1 MPRDS
6 FRIVGTTQAG
16 SFHVERVV
24 AEGGF
29 SVVYRALHGAFR
41 APVALKCLKVPDD
54 LSTAQRDAYLER
66 FREEAE
72 LLFRLSAR
80 IPEVVRPL
88 HVDVLSLR
96 DGRFVPFLALEWLEG
111 QSLSDMIAARQASG
125 AAPMGL
131 VKLVKLLAPV
141 ARALARAH
149 RFPSSNGRIAIVHC
163 DMKPENVFIRRVD
176 GREEAKLLD
185 YGIAMAMRSAGRKAT
200 GPAKPGEFVEPAFFT
215 PGYAAPEQWV
225 PKRFG
230 PTGPKTDVW
239 GLALTLVEAI
249 TGTGPLGEESEAKMK
264 ATALDESRRP
274 TPRALGAVVSDE
286 IEAAFVQALAVQP
299 AARTADVPTF
309 WASLESAL
317 GLAPT
322 FVKKDDRQDPDEPA
336 SWVSSPRWNESANP
350 VARGGESPA
359 PPLGK
364 ASAPPRPKA
373 PPAPQS
379 DSALVAS
386 SAKLA
391 LEEPFG
397 EGDAPKPAKP
407 GRAAAVDEDLEMDLP
422 TASSRV
428 GSEASLDVAAS
439 PVLAPSSPPSSDE
452 LELEPAPPPSKRSAP
467 RSTPPAAAAASL
479 GPARASFGSD
489 SGARVA
495 LEIGAGALERRG
507 RASPP
512 MAPAHVFT
520 PRSIP
525 PEQDSHP
532 RSLRGPVQVM
542 GAGAAIAL
550 IFVVGAQFVEP
561 IHALGQ
567 APKLVGVGVFVV
579 GLLLLFWRMLD
590 R

>member
-1 MPRDS
+1 MPRDA

-54 LSTAQRDAYLER
+54 LSPTQRDAYLER

-111 QSLSDMIAARQASG
+111 QSLADMIIARQTSG

-149 RFPSSNGRIAIVHC
+149 RFPGPTGRLAIVHC
-163 DMKPENVFIRRVD
+163 DLKPENVFIRRVD

-200 GPAKPGEFVEPAFFT
+200 GPAKPGEFAEPAFFT
-215 PGYAAPEQWV
+215 PGYAAPEQWS
-225 PKRFG
+225 PRRFG

-249 TGTGPLGEESEAKMK
+249 TATAPLGEETEVKMK
-264 ATALDESRRP
+264 ATALDEARRP

-286 IEAAFVQALAVQP
+286 VEAAFAGALAVQP
-299 AARTADVPTF
+299 AARIADVPTF
-309 WASLESAL
+309 WAALEAAL

-322 FVKKDDRQDPDEPA
+322 FVRRDDRQDPDEPP
-336 SWVSSPRWNESANP
+336 SWVSSSYRNETPSGRESA
-350 VARGGESPA
+350 SPA
-359 PPLGK
+359 PAPARR
-364 ASAPPRPKA
+364 ASAPPRENP
-373 PPAPQS
+373 
-379 DSALVAS
+379 L
-386 SAKLA
+386 
-391 LEEPFG
+391 
-397 EGDAPKPAKP
+397 
-407 GRAAAVDEDLEMDLP
+407 
-422 TASSRV
+422 
-428 GSEASLDVAAS
+428 
-439 PVLAPSSPPSSDE
+439 PSSPPGMKLDDPFARRSDAPKARPMAANGASSDG
-452 LELEPAPPPSKRSAP
+452 RSGDGSAD
-467 RSTPPAAAAASL
+467 
-479 GPARASFGSD
+479 RA
-489 SGARVA
+489 
-495 LEIGAGALERRG
+495 E
-507 RASPP
+507 
-512 MAPAHVFT
+512 
-520 PRSIP
+520 
-525 PEQDSHP
+525 
-532 RSLRGPVQVM
+532 
-542 GAGAAIAL
+542 
-550 IFVVGAQFVEP
+550 
-561 IHALGQ
+561 
-567 APKLVGVGVFVV
+567 
-579 GLLLLFWRMLD
+579 
-590 R
+590 